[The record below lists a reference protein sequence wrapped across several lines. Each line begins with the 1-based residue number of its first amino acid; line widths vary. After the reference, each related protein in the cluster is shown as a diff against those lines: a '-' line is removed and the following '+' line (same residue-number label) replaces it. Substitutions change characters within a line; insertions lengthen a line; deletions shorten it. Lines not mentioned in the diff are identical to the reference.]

1 MATRVS
7 CCSAT
12 RAWAVYRT
20 RWISSGWITVAGL
33 RSSRAV
39 SSAARTFLLIIW
51 LAVVVLLGLY
61 VQQVLTIGSDLRLFM
76 PAPSTP
82 AQRLLLDEVGQG
94 PVSRLL
100 LVGLSGAAPEVL
112 AESSIAFA
120 DRLRSDPE
128 IRLVFNGKT
137 DVDALPE
144 ALLAYRYLLSPTL
157 DGARFD
163 APFLARQLQARLRDL
178 ASPAA
183 SLLESWVPRDP
194 TFELLNLV
202 EAWQQPTE
210 PAQLYDVWFNRR
222 GNTALLLVQTT
233 AAGFDPDA
241 QEVALQT
248 LRKNF
253 SEARTGP
260 TVQLTVTGPGAFSAL
275 MKERT
280 QREAQLIGTV
290 DTLSM
295 LALLL
300 FAYRSPRSVLLAAL
314 PIASAGIA
322 GLAAVSTLFGA
333 VHGITLAFGFT
344 LIGVAQDYPIHLLSH
359 QHRGVSALESARDL
373 WPTLA
378 TGVASTCI
386 AYFAF
391 LFSGVTG
398 LAQLAC
404 FTITGL
410 AVAGL
415 TTRYL
420 LPRLLPESARD
431 SGESAVVGRVWNA
444 LNRVPAPR
452 WLGPSLAGVAL
463 ATLVFAPGP
472 LWENS
477 LGGLTPIPRVL
488 LEKDRELRLA
498 LGAPDIRYLLVI
510 EGDQADGVLA
520 RSDTLA
526 AQLGLLVTRGT
537 LAGFDHPARYLPTRK
552 TQEQRQRAL
561 PDPATL
567 QAALTIAQSGTPFKA
582 GIFQPFLADVERARH
597 LPPLTPTVLAAT
609 PLGPRLESLLSERDG
624 RWFGL
629 ITLTGVLDAGALR
642 DLVGGA
648 GSDVTL
654 LDLKEASEQLVAG
667 QRGRILLSLAIAAGL
682 LVAIVLIAL
691 RSVARARRV
700 LAPMALTTLLTLAVL
715 HGAGISLNLFHLIAL
730 VLGAGLG
737 LDYALFFEWAAADAS
752 EQRRTLHAVI
762 VCSLSTFVVFAVLGL
777 SSLPV
782 LRSIG
787 ITVTIGVVSNF
798 VLALLLTRPRPP
810 ACRA

>member
-1 MATRVS
+1 MN
-7 CCSAT
+7 
-12 RAWAVYRT
+12 
-20 RWISSGWITVAGL
+20 
-33 RSSRAV
+33 
-39 SSAARTFLLIIW
+39 SAARTVLLLVW
-51 LAVVVLLGLY
+51 LSVVVLLGFY

-100 LVGLSGAAPEVL
+100 LVGLTGAAPEAL

-120 DRLRSDPE
+120 ERLRGDPS
-128 IRLVFNGKT
+128 IRLVFNGET
-137 DVDALPE
+137 DVNALPE
-144 ALLAYRYLLSPTL
+144 ALLPYRYLLSPTL

-163 APFLARQLQARLRDL
+163 ADFLARQLQARLRDL

-183 SLLESWVPRDP
+183 GLLESWVPRDP
-194 TFELLNLV
+194 TFEILNLI

-210 PAQLYDVWFNRR
+210 PAQLYDVWFNGR
-222 GNTALLLVQTT
+222 GDTALLLVQTT
-233 AAGFDPDA
+233 AAGFDPDS
-241 QEVALQT
+241 QQDALLT
-248 LRKNF
+248 LRRNF
-253 SEARTGP
+253 AIARTGP
-260 TVQLTVTGPGAFSAL
+260 TVELVVTGPGAFSAL

-290 DTLSM
+290 DTIMM
-295 LALLL
+295 LMLLI
-300 FAYRSPRSVLLAAL
+300 FAYRSPRSVLLAVL

-322 GLAAVSTLFGA
+322 GLAAVSAFFGT

-359 QHRGVSALESARDL
+359 QHRGVSALESASHL

-391 LFSGVTG
+391 LFSGVSG

-404 FTITGL
+404 FTIAGL

-415 TTRYL
+415 STRYL
-420 LPRLLPESARD
+420 LPRLLPESSRD
-431 SGESAVVGRVWNA
+431 HGESVLVGHVWTA
-444 LNRVPAPR
+444 LNSLPTPR
-452 WLGPSLAGVAL
+452 WLGPGLAGAAL
-463 ATLVFAPGP
+463 AALLFAPGP

-477 LGGLTPIPRVL
+477 LGGLTPIPPAL
-488 LEKDRELRLA
+488 LARDRELRLA

-510 EGDQADGVLA
+510 EGEQADGVLA
-520 RSDTLA
+520 RSDALA
-526 AQLGLLVTRGT
+526 AQLGGLVSRSA
-537 LAGFDHPARYLPTRK
+537 LAGFDYPARYLPTRA
-552 TQEQRQRAL
+552 TQQRRQAAL
-561 PDPATL
+561 PDPAALRASLTL
-567 QAALTIAQSGTPFKA
+567 AQSATPFKS
-582 GIFQPFLADVERARH
+582 GVFEPFLADVERARH
-597 LPPLTPTVLAAT
+597 LPLLTPAVLAAT

-624 RWFGL
+624 RWLGL
-629 ITLTGVLDAGALR
+629 ITLTGVRDASALR
-642 DLVGGA
+642 NLAREA
-648 GSDVTL
+648 GNDVTL

-667 QRGRILLSLAIAAGL
+667 QRNRILISLATAAGL

-700 LAPMALTTLLTLAVL
+700 LAPMVITTLLTLAIL
-715 HGAGISLNLFHLIAL
+715 HGAGITLNLFHLIAL
-730 VLGAGLG
+730 VLAAGLG
-737 LDYALFFEWAAADAS
+737 LDYALFFERAADDQG

-762 VCSLSTFVVFAVLGL
+762 VCSLSTFVVFAVLAL
-777 SSLPV
+777 STLPV

-787 ITVTIGVVSNF
+787 ITVTLGVVGNF
-798 VLALLLTRPRPP
+798 VLALLLTRPRPQTR
-810 ACRA
+810 RAGP